1 MSSQEYD
8 DIKQEVAR
16 YTLQAFF
23 FNPFTALN
31 EGKSGCSL
39 KDLQNH
45 LITQG
50 YPVASVMK
58 HRLSIVVRVER
69 ARGVIE
75 TYGYSVEDIKEAL
88 RVTGVF
94 SRMTNKVNLKSNVN
108 KECATSN
115 GIGN

>member
-8 DIKQEVAR
+8 EIKQEVAR

-45 LITQG
+45 LIAQG
-50 YPVASVMK
+50 HPVAGVMK
-58 HRLSIVVRVER
+58 HRHSIVVRVER
-69 ARGVIE
+69 ARGVVE
-75 TYGYSVEDIKEAL
+75 TYGYSVEDLKATL
-88 RVTGVF
+88 QVTGVF
-94 SRMTNKVNLKSNVN
+94 NRMTSKVNLKKVS
-108 KECATSN
+108 KEGAVSN

>member
-23 FNPFTALN
+23 LNPFTALN
-31 EGKSGCSL
+31 EGKSGFSL

-45 LITQG
+45 LISLG
-50 YPVASVMK
+50 YPVAGVMK
-58 HRLSIVVRVER
+58 QRYSIIVRVER

-75 TYGYSVEDIKEAL
+75 TYGYSVDDIKCSL
-88 RVTGVF
+88 QVTGVF
-94 SRMTNKVNLKSNVN
+94 NRMLSKVNLKRVN
-108 KECATSN
+108 KEGSVYS
-115 GIGN
+115 GGGN

>member
-16 YTLQAFF
+16 YILQSFF
-23 FNPFTALN
+23 LNPFTALN
-31 EGKSGCSL
+31 EGKSAYSR

-50 YPVASVMK
+50 YPVAGVMK
-58 HRLSIVVRVER
+58 QRYSIIVRVER

-75 TYGYSVEDIKEAL
+75 TYGYSVDDIKCSL
-88 RVTGVF
+88 QVTGVF
-94 SRMTNKVNLKSNVN
+94 NRMTSKVNLKRVN
-108 KECATSN
+108 KEGSVYSGA
-115 GIGN
+115 GN

>member
-8 DIKQEVAR
+8 DIKKEVAR

-31 EGKSGCSL
+31 EGRSGYSL

-45 LITQG
+45 LITRG
-50 YPVASVMK
+50 YPVAGVMK
-58 HRLSIVVRVER
+58 HRNSIVVRVER

-75 TYGYSVEDIKEAL
+75 TYGYSVEDLKTSL
-88 RVTGVF
+88 QVTGVF
-94 SRMTNKVNLKSNVN
+94 NRMATKVNLKRVN
-108 KECATSN
+108 KDGTISN
-115 GIGN
+115 GIVGD